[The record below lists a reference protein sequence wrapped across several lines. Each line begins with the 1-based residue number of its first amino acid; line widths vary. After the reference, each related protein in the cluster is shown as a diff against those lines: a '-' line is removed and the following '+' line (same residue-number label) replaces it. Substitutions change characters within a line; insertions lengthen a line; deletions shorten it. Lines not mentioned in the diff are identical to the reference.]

1 MVSKTEFVLIGC
13 LFLVSHGAAGGLPVG
28 TPTGFQVGVDMIT
41 SAGGAVPLGVGGIA
55 AITALSLII
64 GTQLIKRRK

>member
-1 MVSKTEFVLIGC
+1 MLSKTELVLIGC
-13 LFLVSHGAAGGLPVG
+13 LFLVSHGAAAELSVG
-28 TPTGFQVGVDMIT
+28 TPAVLQVGVRT
-41 SAGGAVPLGVGGIA
+41 GGAVPLGVGGIA